1 VEDAEDLGMPQAP
14 ADTTK
19 NDFLQWVDID
29 NDVEIA
35 TEETIEETRTRNCRE
50 VHSTV

>member
-1 VEDAEDLGMPQAP
+1 MPPAP
-14 ADTTK
+14 ADMTE

-35 TEETIEETRTRNCRE
+35 TEKTIEE
-50 VHSTV
+50 